1 VYVLL
6 TKVNRKE
13 TMAAEARVKELE
25 DLLEKSRL
33 ALEQE
38 RQQRT
43 NQEQEL
49 DKVRDDLQ
57 RREDQLTD
65 SNTKLEEQRKA
76 TKQVQDKQQELMD
89 KINSRASRD
98 HQSRGGEFGTV
109 YVSRERHVDK
119 FSGVPSKDKYD
130 AEQWCREVSRYID
143 TRVWDDKEKVD
154 FILEHLLGPAREE
167 IVYRDPSTLTSKD
180 ILGILRSVFCE
191 TDTLASLKAKFY
203 TATQSED
210 ETLLNY
216 SLRLMKLLTKIE
228 EREGKTLPDKDSS
241 LKGQFTE
248 GVRDEHLRQELRR
261 LRDEEKDLKFWEFRQ
276 RARDWMGPSADET
289 SSKGRSKDGKIRELT
304 TRREAVESTSED
316 VEQTSVAKES
326 NATKEVD
333 KNTDILQMLMSQ
345 MVQLEQKM
353 QDVTEY
359 QQRGGF
365 KRGFGYRGKRGGR

>member
-1 VYVLL
+1 MYVLL

-167 IVYRDPSTLTSKD
+167 IVYRDPSTL
-180 ILGILRSVFCE
+180 
-191 TDTLASLKAKFY
+191 
-203 TATQSED
+203 ED

-333 KNTDILQMLMSQ
+333 KNTEILKMLMSQ